1 MCNQDWCPLTVCPSV
16 GINMSSTPAS
26 SSPGITGFIEIFE
39 GRLAKMKLHLK
50 EELAKAKSQRDKK
63 AIRRIVADARKL
75 NRTLK
80 EMRNANT
87 KLCPHCGE
95 RL

>member
-1 MCNQDWCPLTVCPSV
+1 MSGTPSH
-16 GINMSSTPAS
+16 

-39 GRLAKMKLHLK
+39 GRLNKMKLHLK
-50 EELAKAKSQRDKK
+50 EELGKAKHDRNRKMIKSQL
-63 AIRRIVADARKL
+63 ADARKL

-87 KLCPHCGE
+87 RLCPHCGE
-95 RL
+95 KL

>member
-1 MCNQDWCPLTVCPSV
+1 MKTSGTPS
-16 GINMSSTPAS
+16 S

-39 GRLAKMKLHLK
+39 GRLNKMKLHLK
-50 EELAKAKSQRDKK
+50 EELSKAKHERNRKLIKSQLTE
-63 AIRRIVADARKL
+63 ARKL

-80 EMRNANT
+80 DMRNANT

-95 RL
+95 KL

>member
-1 MCNQDWCPLTVCPSV
+1 MN
-16 GINMSSTPAS
+16 GTPAS
-26 SSPGITGFIEIFE
+26 SSPGITGFIEIFD
-39 GRLAKMKLHLK
+39 GRLNKMKLHLK
-50 EELAKAKSQRDKK
+50 EELGKAKHDRDRK
-63 AIRRIVADARKL
+63 AIRRIIADARKL
-75 NRTLK
+75 NKTLK

>member
-1 MCNQDWCPLTVCPSV
+1 
-16 GINMSSTPAS
+16 MSGTPAS

-39 GRLAKMKLHLK
+39 GRLNKMKLHLK
-50 EELAKAKSQRDKK
+50 EELGKAKNDRDRK
-63 AIRRIVADARKL
+63 AIRRITADARKL

-80 EMRNANT
+80 EMRNASAR
-87 KLCPHCGE
+87 LCPHCGE

>member
-1 MCNQDWCPLTVCPSV
+1 MN
-16 GINMSSTPAS
+16 GTPAS
-26 SSPGITGFIEIFE
+26 SSPGISGFIEIFD
-39 GRLAKMKLHLK
+39 GRLNKMKLHLK
-50 EELAKAKSQRDKK
+50 EELGKAKHDRDRK
-63 AIRRIVADARKL
+63 AIRRIIADARKL

>member
-1 MCNQDWCPLTVCPSV
+1 MN
-16 GINMSSTPAS
+16 GTPAS

-39 GRLAKMKLHLK
+39 GRLNKMKLHLK
-50 EELAKAKSQRDKK
+50 EELSKAKNDRNRKLIKSQL
-63 AIRRIVADARKL
+63 ADAKKL

-80 EMRNANT
+80 ELRNANT

-95 RL
+95 KI

>member
-1 MCNQDWCPLTVCPSV
+1 MN
-16 GINMSSTPAS
+16 GTPAS

-39 GRLAKMKLHLK
+39 GRLNKMKLHLK
-50 EELAKAKSQRDKK
+50 EELSKAKNDRNRKLIKSQL
-63 AIRRIVADARKL
+63 ADAKKL

-95 RL
+95 KL